1 MKTMSMHALSSD
13 LQQHRGWFIALGTLL
28 ILLGVACA
36 ASALTTTYLSMAALS
51 GVLLVGGLFRGI
63 AALTARDWAG
73 SLLLVLSAALY
84 MVVGVLTFRHPIA
97 AALALTLLFAALLL
111 GVGLFRVIAS
121 VWYQFPHWGWVAV
134 SGVISIILGLMLRN
148 SWPASGLWFIGFC
161 VGIDLIAE
169 GLGWIMLTI
178 SAQHDRQLAGMA
190 VGHR

>member
-134 SGVISIILGLMLRN
+134 SGVISIILGLMLWN
-148 SWPASGLWFIGFC
+148 AWPASGLWFIGFC

-169 GLGWIMLTI
+169 GLGWIMLTA

>member
-1 MKTMSMHALSSD
+1 MQTMSMDAHGSD
-13 LQQHRGWFIALGTLL
+13 LQRYRGWFIALGALL

-36 ASALTTTYLSMAALS
+36 VSALTTTYLSMAVL
-51 GVLLVGGLFRGI
+51 GGILLVGGLFRAV
-63 AALTARDWAG
+63 AAFSARDWAG

-84 MVVGVLTFRHPIA
+84 VVVGVLTFRHPIA

-121 VWYQFPHWGWVAV
+121 VWYQFPHWGWVAM
-134 SGVISIILGLMLRN
+134 SGAISIVLGLMLWN
-148 SWPASGLWFIGFC
+148 TWPASGLWFIGFC

-169 GLGWIMLTI
+169 GFGWIMATI